1 MALRRTLAVRAS
13 RRLPR
18 FPVTGTPGWPAA
30 PACEKVARVSWDIE
44 CDVVVVGSGGG
55 ALAGAYTAA
64 KQGLQTVVLEKTA
77 LFGGTSAYS
86 GAGLFLPGNQ
96 AEARAG
102 VADSVERGR
111 TYLRSV
117 LGDPSDPREAAR
129 REAFLTTAPAVV
141 EFLERDPAIEFQYY
155 SFPDYY
161 GVEGRL
167 PGGGHIV
174 PVPLPGADL
183 GADLLARLRPTIAAE
198 RNGVDVPRETLG
210 GGQALIGRLL
220 LALTATGKA
229 ELRTGAT
236 VHTLVTDAQGGVVGV
251 EASADGGP
259 LRVRAS
265 RGVLLAAG
273 GFEGNADLRGASGTP
288 GSSEWTMGP
297 RGTNTGEPIEAA
309 VALGA
314 ATDLMDQAWWCPGLV
329 QPDGSAAFFLG
340 LRGGLFVD
348 ARGERFANES
358 LPYDRMGRE
367 LAADQARRVPCHF
380 VFDSRERGHL
390 PAINCVPGAKP
401 QQYLDSGAWVRADT
415 LESLA
420 ELIDVPAE
428 SLRASVERFNGFAK
442 TGVDEDFSRGAY
454 EYDRYFVGD
463 NPVLVPLEQPP
474 YYAAR
479 VVLGDLGTKGGL
491 VTDADARVLRADG
504 TAIDGLYAAGNTSA
518 SVMRG
523 FYPAPGSPIGT
534 AIVFAHRAALH
545 MAC

>member
-1 MALRRTLAVRAS
+1 MAE
-13 RRLPR
+13 
-18 FPVTGTPGWPAA
+18 GN
-30 PACEKVARVSWDIE
+30 WDDI
-44 CDVVVVGSGGG
+44 CDVLVAGSGGG
-55 ALAGAYTAA
+55 ALIGAYAA
-64 KQGLQTVVLEKTA
+64 GSRGLKTIVVEATDK
-77 LFGGTSAYS
+77 FGGTTAYS
-86 GAGLFLPGNQ
+86 GSGMWHPGNPVLKRSG
-96 AEARAG
+96 AADDPVAARAYYKTVVG
-102 VADSVERGR
+102 SR
-111 TYLRSV
+111 TPEALQDAYLDT
-117 LGDPSDPREAAR
+117 GPKMIE
-129 REAFLTTAPAVV
+129 E
-141 EFLERDPAIEFQYY
+141 LERNPHFKFEVYPW
-155 SFPDYY
+155 PDYY
-161 GVEGRL
+161 GNVANAHPEGR
-167 PGGGHIV
+167 HIISQ
-174 PVPLPGADL
+174 
-183 GADLLARLRPTIAAE
+183 TIAASELGELRQHIRPTLSTE
-198 RNGVDVPRETLG
+198 REGQQPADALM
-210 GGQALIGRLL
+210 GGQALIGRAL
-220 LALTATGKA
+220 LANQATGNV
-229 ELRTGAT
+229 ELRRESPLEGLIVENGA
-236 VHTLVTDAQGGVVGV
+236 VVGAEV
-251 EASADGGP
+251 ETSG
-259 LRVRAS
+259 RRRRIRAR

-273 GFEGNADLRGASGTP
+273 GFEQNNALREKYGIAGPNKWSVGGLGNKGQAL
-288 GSSEWTMGP
+288 
-297 RGTNTGEPIEAA
+297 EAA
-309 VALGA
+309 IAIGA

-428 SLRASVERFNGFAK
+428 ALRASVERFNGFAK
-442 TGVDEDFSRGAY
+442 TGVDEDFGRGED

-463 NPVLVPLEQPP
+463 NPALVPLEQPP

-504 TAIDGLYAAGNTSA
+504 SAIEGLYAAGNTSA